1 MVHNMTIKSKMIA
14 LACVVSA
21 LTLIVGATGFFA
33 MNTLAAHLT
42 DIADNKLPGVQNL
55 LLMQEAQQE
64 VKARERTLLITGL
77 EPERVDRQLQV
88 IGEALERAEVSRKA
102 YEALPRELPEDKLW
116 AEFSPVWTVW
126 QRDVQEFVRIARE
139 VHRTGDRG
147 SYARLKHQGL
157 DVENDSFNAA
167 MALLDKLTDVNR
179 QHADEARTQAHAT
192 ASLVRKVLIGAIAAG
207 VALALLLGLMLARAI
222 TRPIAESAAMAVRL
236 AGGDLTT
243 RVGNTGNDEI
253 GAMTRSFNSM
263 ADTLGDMASR
273 MHAMSDTVA
282 SSSEELSSTTTEIS
296 TGFREQFRQIEQSA
310 TAITEISQ
318 TVMDVARNASSASE
332 AARKSVGFATEG
344 KHVVEG
350 TVNDMKSIALTVEE
364 FGKTMIALGQ
374 SSKQIGEIT
383 GVIKYIADQTNLL
396 ALNAAIEAAR
406 AGDQGRGFSVVA
418 DEVRKL
424 AERTTTAAGEIAAM
438 IKTIQQETGDAMH
451 SIAEGGKKVG
461 ESVKRAGQAERSL
474 EEIVKASQ
482 QSLDMVQLIAT
493 ATEQQS
499 AATEEVSATMEHIA
513 SVSRTSEAN
522 IAQINCS
529 SADLAKLA
537 LELNG
542 LLSWF
547 KVRQEQGGHA
557 VPVSVKVV
565 AQEHARSRALVLAT
579 R

>member
-1 MVHNMTIKSKMIA
+1 MNTMTIRTKMIA
-14 LACVVSA
+14 TACAVSA
-21 LTLIVGATGFFA
+21 LTLLVGATGFFA
-33 MNTLAAHLT
+33 VNSIASHLT
-42 DIADNKLPGVQNL
+42 DIADHKLPGVRNL
-55 LLMQEAQQE
+55 LLMQEAQQN

-77 EPERVDRQLQV
+77 EAERVDRQLTI
-88 IGEALERAEVSRKA
+88 IGEALGQAEASRKT
-102 YEALPRELPEDKLW
+102 YEALPRENAEEKLC
-116 AEFSPVWTVW
+116 AEFSLVWTAW
-126 QRDVQEFVRIARE
+126 QKDVQEFVRIAQE
-139 VHRTGDRG
+139 FLRTGNR
-147 SYARLKHQGL
+147 STYARLRHQGL

-167 MALLDKLTDVNR
+167 VTSLEKLTDLNL

-192 ASLVRKVLIGAIAAG
+192 AELARKILIGAIAAG
-207 VALALLLGLMLARAI
+207 VALAFLLSLILSNSI
-222 TRPIAESAAMAVRL
+222 TRPIAESAAMADRL
-236 AGGDLTT
+236 AGGDLST
-243 RVGNTGNDEI
+243 RVENVNSDEI

-263 ADTLGDMASR
+263 ANTLGEMAGR

-282 SSSEELSSTTTEIS
+282 SSSEELSATTISIS
-296 TGFREQFRQIEQSA
+296 TGFREQFQQIEQSA

-318 TVMDVARNASSASE
+318 TIMDVAKNASSASD
-332 AARKSVGFATEG
+332 AARKSVGFAAEG
-344 KHVVEG
+344 KHVVEA

-364 FGKTMIALGQ
+364 SGKTMVALGQ

-406 AGDQGRGFSVVA
+406 AGEQGRGFSVVA

-424 AERTTTAAGEIAAM
+424 AEKTTTAAGEISAM
-438 IKTIQQETGDAMH
+438 IKTIQQDTDVAMK
-451 SIAEGGKKVG
+451 SITEGGRKVE
-461 ESVKRAGQAERSL
+461 ESVKRAGQAEHSL

-482 QSLDMVQLIAT
+482 QSLDMVQLIAI

-499 AATEEVSATMEHIA
+499 TATEEVSATMEHIA
-513 SVSRTSEAN
+513 NVSRTSEAN
-522 IAQINCS
+522 ITQINVS

-547 KVRQEQGGHA
+547 KVRPETLRTKSEC
-557 VPVSVKVV
+557 VTV
-565 AQEHARSRALVLAT
+565 AGQDPFRGRALALAA